1 MEVNYLANDTSG
13 TTDLRQRSDKESYL
27 LLRNSFLH
35 LPSSRSRCHEYILL
49 SHPRSFGS
57 W

>member
-35 LPSSRSRCHEYILL
+35 LPSSRSRCHEYFLL